1 VHRDLKPHN
10 ILVDSIDGK
19 DLYILADFGISHQ
32 KGAKFFITL
41 KDEKKNGICFIRAD
55 RITRARS
62 FF

>member
-41 KDEKKNGICFIRAD
+41 KDEKKMEYASLEQIE
-55 RITRARS
+55 
-62 FF
+62 